1 LSSRERA
8 VKVVDVMTTEVEV
21 AHPDWS
27 LKQAAR
33 AMIDHGV
40 SGLPVI
46 ADDGTVV
53 GIVTEADF
61 VEAEADKAMGRRRL
75 FDTVFGEKK
84 TRVPSTVGAVMTRS
98 PLVVD
103 RNMLLSEAARLMT
116 DRNVKRLPVV
126 DPDGRLEGIV
136 SRGDILIAFARDDDA
151 IATDVERGVIRRIL
165 MLDSPDVS
173 VRVADGVV
181 TLTGEVPTRTDARL
195 LEELVGRLEGVIRCN
210 CDLSWSFDDV
220 TAGPVS

>member
-1 LSSRERA
+1 MR
-8 VKVVDVMTTEVEV
+8 VIDVMTAEVEV

-40 SGLPVI
+40 SGLPVV

-53 GIVTEADF
+53 GIITEADF
-61 VEAEADKAMGRRRL
+61 VEAEADRAIGRRRL
-75 FDTVFGEKK
+75 LDTVFGEKK
-84 TRVPSTVGAVMTRS
+84 SRAPSTVGAVMTTS
-98 PLVVD
+98 LLVVD
-103 RNMLLSEAARLMT
+103 RNTILSEAARLMT
-116 DRNVKRLPVV
+116 EQNVKRLPVV
-126 DPDGRLEGIV
+126 DPDGHLEGIV
-136 SRGDILIAFARDDDA
+136 SRGDILVAFARDDDV
-151 IATDVERGVIRRIL
+151 IADAVERGVIRRIL

-195 LEELVGRLEGVIRCN
+195 LEELVGRVEGVIRCDS
-210 CDLSWSFDDV
+210 DLSWSFDDV
-220 TAGPVS
+220 AARPMP